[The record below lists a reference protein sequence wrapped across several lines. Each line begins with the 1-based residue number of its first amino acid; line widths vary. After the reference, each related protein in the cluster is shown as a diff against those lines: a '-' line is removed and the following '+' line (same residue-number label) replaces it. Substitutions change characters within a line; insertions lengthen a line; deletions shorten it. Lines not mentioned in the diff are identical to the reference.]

1 MFNDDLSV
9 VVGCGGSGKTFTLYS
24 FSEILN
30 SDNRVAW
37 IYFNKNYGL
46 GENFKK
52 VSSYQFSIDS
62 YGLGEIPITQLSN
75 DIKTIEIIKEYIER
89 GKIDYLIIDDFD
101 IININLHKI
110 ILDMEVKKII
120 SINFDINGY
129 YDYRKYDILNK
140 YKQTFYNL
148 NIHDQMK
155 SKTIIINNEILQLED
170 YITSLKREAKL
181 NNLLDE

>member
-52 VSSYQFSIDS
+52 VSSYQFRIDS
-62 YGLGEIPITQLSN
+62 WGLGELPITQLSN

-89 GKIDYLIIDDFD
+89 GKIDYLIIDDFVR
-101 IININLHKI
+101 LAS
-110 ILDMEVKKII
+110 KK
-120 SINFDINGY
+120 
-129 YDYRKYDILNK
+129 
-140 YKQTFYNL
+140 
-148 NIHDQMK
+148 
-155 SKTIIINNEILQLED
+155 
-170 YITSLKREAKL
+170 
-181 NNLLDE
+181 

>member
-9 VVGCGGSGKTFTLYS
+9 VVGCGGSGKTSTLYS

-30 SDNRVAW
+30 SDNGVAW
-37 IYFNKNYGL
+37 IYFNKDY
-46 GENFKK
+46 NFKK

-110 ILDMEVKKII
+110 ILDMEVKKIM
-120 SINFDINGY
+120 SILTM
-129 YDYRKYDILNK
+129 KY
-140 YKQTFYNL
+140 F
-148 NIHDQMK
+148 
-155 SKTIIINNEILQLED
+155 S
-170 YITSLKREAKL
+170 
-181 NNLLDE
+181 